1 MLGRLR
7 RDALRAAG
15 GGVRRRLGGRA
26 QVDGRRAAQPRPGGA
41 RSAGEGCEASVA
53 GRLCRRGPMALRRA
67 GLPGGRRA
75 GLRGDTSELFHTA
88 LPDSS
93 AAVCRQRLT
102 TAAAAA
108 VALPALDGIFFL
120 TTRAN
125 ASCSLSCLAQGLG
138 QVVHPGVQVVHV
150 PSCMCLYA
158 VYQYPVPGMLVGTGR
173 ACLNQ
178 SSELHLYFCYTYNVH
193 HAKSGRLWILPR
205 ARNPSPGRAHT
216 RCRAPPS
223 SSRSPLG
230 RRTAMLMR
238 MASPTART
246 SCPSS
251 AVVSHKPTCRRFQP
265 GWART
270 RPTRRRPL
278 EPL

>member
-193 HAKSGRLWILPR
+193 HAKSGRLWIIPR
-205 ARNPSPGRAHT
+205 CSQSIAVATHGAPHQRGRAVVAE
-216 RCRAPPS
+216 AP
-223 SSRSPLG
+223 
-230 RRTAMLMR
+230 A
-238 MASPTART
+238 
-246 SCPSS
+246 
-251 AVVSHKPTCRRFQP
+251 
-265 GWART
+265 
-270 RPTRRRPL
+270 
-278 EPL
+278 